1 MWVLWAVIGR
11 VGSGEPG
18 EAARGSAED
27 ARVDQD
33 AVRRMARHDP
43 DALADLYDRYARA
56 IYSFALRIVGEQ
68 AEAED
73 VVQEVFSQAWAQ
85 APRYEATRGAVAAW
99 LLSMTRSRSIDRLRA
114 RRARPDS
121 GNADERQIRDLVDP
135 AEPPDLGL
143 LTREQITR
151 LRGAMARLPVM
162 QRVVIEM
169 AYFEGLTQTEISARL
184 AEPLGTVKTRVRL
197 GLLKLREA
205 MTESST

>member
-11 VGSGEPG
+11 VGSGQPG
-18 EAARGSAED
+18 EAGRGSAED

-43 DALADLYDRYARA
+43 DALADLYVRYARA
-56 IYSFALRIVGEQ
+56 IYSFALHIVGEQ

-85 APRYEATRGAVAAW
+85 APRYEATRGAVVAW
-99 LLSMTRSRSIDRLRA
+99 LLRMTRSRSIDRVRA

-121 GNADERQIRDLVDP
+121 ENADESQLRDLVDP

-143 LTREQITR
+143 LTRDQITR

-169 AYFEGLTQTEISARL
+169 AYFEGLTQTEIAARL